1 MKRAVALLILYVGLL
16 CSCSLQTPVSPLAES
31 TPKTES
37 ITITSPEVQSEGTLA
52 PGDPFPSETP
62 VPISEPNKPLLAISY
77 IQKTNDSYEIVT
89 KSLNSDAQYA
99 PISVSRATHF
109 YSQSV
114 SDEMGNVYLAYG
126 AKQNFVTKLSPDGS
140 QETVELPFNW
150 RFKSVWSGGRLLVLP
165 ESKSDAMYIVDTGLN
180 VETVSPAL
188 NVYSDGSYGSGSL
201 GVAEGPESI
210 VVWVSEYPLSSP
222 EGEFARYKTY
232 NMDTGEQ
239 TEAKLSISPS
249 PEGIDSSEGSPN
261 RRLTFVYGVDI
272 KSKNVLL
279 CFTAPPVDNFVYTY
293 LELYSS
299 TQNKPLISKQRCCL
313 NTVHEMYGGLYI
325 ETTYPDGFSSES
337 IVNWRNF
344 EPAVDLTPY
353 QESFY
358 VLFSDGYHIYV
369 ANDSELVIVPYN
381 IEAEIRYQF
390 PPDLPTNL
398 IPDVSFVVSFPIGD

>member
-1 MKRAVALLILYVGLL
+1 MKRAIVLLTL
-16 CSCSLQTPVSPLAES
+16 CLVLISSCSLSTFNSSAVDKTLQTGQVKGVISEVES
-31 TPKTES
+31 ED
-37 ITITSPEVQSEGTLA
+37 TIPTIDS
-52 PGDPFPSETP
+52 FPSEVS
-62 VPISEPNKPLLAISY
+62 VPIIEPNKPLLTISY
-77 IQKTNDSYEIVT
+77 VQKTNDGYEIVT
-89 KSLNSDAQYA
+89 KPLNSNTQYA
-99 PISVSRATHF
+99 SIPVSRATHF
-109 YSQSV
+109 HSQSV

-261 RRLTFVYGVDI
+261 RGLTFVYGVDI

-293 LELYSS
+293 FELYSS